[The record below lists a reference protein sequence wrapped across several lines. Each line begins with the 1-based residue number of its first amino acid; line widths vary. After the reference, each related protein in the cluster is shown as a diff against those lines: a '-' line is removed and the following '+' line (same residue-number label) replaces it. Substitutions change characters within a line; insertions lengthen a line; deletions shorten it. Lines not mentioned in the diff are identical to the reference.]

1 MYKVGDPESTQ
12 ALEIPH
18 IFLLQKKK
26 RDLPEVK
33 RRVKCTL
40 R

>member
-18 IFLLQKKK
+18 IFLLQKK